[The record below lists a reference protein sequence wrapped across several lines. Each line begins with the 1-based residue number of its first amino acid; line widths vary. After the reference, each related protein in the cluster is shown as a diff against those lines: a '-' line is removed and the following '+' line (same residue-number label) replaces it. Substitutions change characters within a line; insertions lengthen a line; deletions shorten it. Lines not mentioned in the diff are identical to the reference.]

1 MCERAGY
8 RRRLRQILTMAVA
21 TGLLAGCQTLSSGPE
36 SPLAGIPPGVGALGA
51 KAGTSGALARPDS
64 AASVSATPPMPLS
77 RPLTRATATRGLN
90 EGLLLPDDEDKSF
103 GSLRADMGLFVQRG
117 MASWYGPGFH
127 GRKTASG
134 ERFDMDGM
142 TAAHPSLPLGSW
154 VLVRNLRNDRA
165 VVVRVTD
172 RGPFA
177 KKRVL
182 DLSKAAAKKLGFLRQ
197 GATQVEIRKLSRT
210 EVAAI
215 QQADGETPSEPV
227 RGAVD
232 ILADG
237 HTGG

>member
-1 MCERAGY
+1 MRQRAG
-8 RRRLRQILTMAVA
+8 RWRQIMTMAV
-21 TGLLAGCQTLSSGPE
+21 TTWVLAGCQTSSLAPE
-36 SPLAGIPPGVGALGA
+36 SPPAGLPQAVSVPNAKPG
-51 KAGTSGALARPDS
+51 KARVLARSDADPATL
-64 AASVSATPPMPLS
+64 AAPQSPLQ
-77 RPLTRATATRGLN
+77 RPLARTPATRGLN

-182 DLSKAAAKKLGFLRQ
+182 DLSRAAATKLGFLRQ

-215 QQADGETPSEPV
+215 QQAEGETPSEPA

>member
-1 MCERAGY
+1 MV
-8 RRRLRQILTMAVA
+8 VA
-21 TGLLAGCQTLSSGPE
+21 TALLAGCQTMSSGPE
-36 SPLAGIPPGVGALGA
+36 SPAGATPGVGALGA
-51 KAGTSGALARPDS
+51 KAGKSGALAAPM
-64 AASVSATPPMPLS
+64 SATPQMPRQ
-77 RPLTRATATRGLN
+77 RPLARGTVTRGLN

-127 GRKTASG
+127 GRKTANG

-215 QQADGETPSEPV
+215 QQADGEAPSEPA

>member
-1 MCERAGY
+1 MRK
-8 RRRLRQILTMAVA
+8 RRGCGQRLRQVLTLAV
-21 TGLLAGCQTLSSGPE
+21 TTWLLAACQTPAPAPE
-36 SPLAGIPPGVGALGA
+36 SPQTGTQAVSTSKTRAG
-51 KAGTSGALARPDS
+51 KLARPDS
-64 AASVSATPPMPLS
+64 TEASAQSPLQ
-77 RPLTRATATRGLN
+77 RPLTRAAATRGLN
-90 EGLLLPDDEDKSF
+90 EGLLLPDDEDNSF

-117 MASWYGPGFH
+117 TASWYGPGFH

-134 ERFDMDGM
+134 ERFDMHGM

-182 DLSKAAAKKLGFLRQ
+182 DLSRAAAHRLGFLRQ

-215 QQADGETPSEPV
+215 QQAEGETPSGPA
-227 RGAVD
+227 RDAVD